1 MTRISSVIQ
10 DGDPD
15 QFRALLAAVNGEKAV
30 ELLTETYGG
39 EDIGSIGPFL
49 GSYDLGLDKDGL
61 FRETSPL
68 LHAARAG
75 RVAMWLAVLDAMK
88 SKNVSQV
95 FAVASGTAHDRSLF
109 NAATVQGQHWPCFG
123 HPALFSVR
131 DNLDI
136 PPVPS
141 VFTGLQQGN
150 RP

>member
-1 MTRISSVIQ
+1 MTRMASVIQ

-39 EDIGSIGPFL
+39 EDIDPIDASPGSDGFR
-49 GSYDLGLDKDGL
+49 LDKHGL

-95 FAVASGTAHDRSLF
+95 FAVASGTVHERSLF
-109 NAATVQGQHWPCFG
+109 NAAMVQGQHWPRFG
-123 HPALFSVR
+123 HPALFSV
-131 DNLDI
+131 
-136 PPVPS
+136 
-141 VFTGLQQGN
+141 
-150 RP
+150 